1 MAIPITLKP
10 HLTTEELYRRYR
22 RCRTPQE
29 KTRWRA
35 LHLIAGGMQASQAA
49 RRVGRSSGWMT
60 LLARRYNT
68 KGTDAVADGR
78 TTQGRGRKPHLDT
91 AAAQALD
98 AALRATP
105 ADGGLWTAPKV
116 AQWIAARTGIVVPR
130 STAWR
135 YMQRLGFTLQVPRP
149 RHRQRASE
157 AEQAAFKKS
166 WATSSLKSKPH
177 IPLRRLSCG
186 HKTKRDSA

>member
-1 MAIPITLKP
+1 MATPIILMP

-22 RCRTPQE
+22 RCRVPQE

-35 LHLIAGGMQASQAA
+35 LYLVSGGMQASEAA

-60 LLARRYNT
+60 LLARRYNK
-68 KGTDAVADGR
+68 KGADAVADGR
-78 TTQGRGRKPHLDT
+78 TTQEGRGRKPYLDP

-116 AQWIAARTGIVVPR
+116 ARWIASRIGISVPR

-135 YMQRLGFTLQVPRP
+135 YMRRLGFTLQLPRP
-149 RHRQRASE
+149 QHRGRASE
-157 AEQAAFKKS
+157 EEQAAFKKS
-166 WATSSLKSKPH
+166 WARPSLK
-177 IPLRRLSCG
+177 
-186 HKTKRDSA
+186 